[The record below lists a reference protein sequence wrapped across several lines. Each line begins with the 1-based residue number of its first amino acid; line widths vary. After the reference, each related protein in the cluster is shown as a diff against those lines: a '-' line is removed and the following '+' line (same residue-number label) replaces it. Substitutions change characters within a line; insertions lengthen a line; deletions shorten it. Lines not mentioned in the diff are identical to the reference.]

1 MGKSYYRKTQLAQI
15 NTKGRVRF
23 WASISLVAFVL
34 AGLLVYPAPYNA
46 TVGWLNEKT
55 GWDIASYKELPFRLG
70 LDLQGGT
77 HLEYAADTSQIV
89 GIDQE
94 EAIAGVRD
102 VIERRV
108 NAIGVSEPLVQ
119 TTKVGDEYRVIVELA
134 GISDV
139 HEAINLIGETPLLEF
154 KEENTE
160 MARGL
165 TQEERNALNQYNREL
180 RTKAQEVLSQVL
192 AIPQD
197 FGSKVQEFSQDPREV
212 KESGGSLG
220 PIESGN
226 ELYNQI
232 RSTAVDTIT
241 RTLVET
247 DDGYSVVRVDAK
259 DDIIEVQA
267 SHLLICFK
275 GASRC
280 ETELSKEDALA
291 KIEELKNQATPQNFE
306 QLVKENSTEPGA
318 DQSGGDLGSFR
329 KGMMVAEFE
338 EVAFAIPSRS
348 ISDVIETQFGYHL
361 IYKKGETRIPAV
373 TASRIFFK
381 KQVDADYVS
390 ADQFKNTQLS
400 GTHLERAQ
408 VQFQPQTNEPIVALT
423 FNKEGAALFEEIT
436 RKNLNK
442 VVAIFLDGQIISAPR
457 VQSIIANG
465 EAVIT
470 GGFDIEEAKLL
481 AQRLNAGAL
490 PVPIELIAQQT
501 VGATLGKQSV
511 ADSLNA
517 AMWGIILVALFMIL
531 FYRVPGVLAVISLA
545 FYGVMLL
552 ALFKVLGVTLTLAGL
567 AGVTLSLG
575 MAVDANVLIFE
586 RLKEEIATG
595 KPYQSAVDEAFK
607 RAWSSIRDGNVST
620 LITTAILAWAATS
633 FVKGFAVTLAIG
645 VILSMFTAIVVT
657 RILIKLVAKKS
668 LVQKMPFLFLQR
680 AQKGE
685 QK

>member
-23 WASISLVAFVL
+23 WASISLIAFVL

-55 GWDIASYKELPFRLG
+55 GLEIGSYKELPFRLG

-139 HEAINLIGETPLLEF
+139 NEAINLIGETPLLEF

-160 MARGL
+160 PPRDL
-165 TQEERNALNQYNREL
+165 TQEERAALEAYNKEL
-180 RTKAQEVLSQVL
+180 KTKAQEALRQVL
-192 AIPQD
+192 ATPED
-197 FGSKVQEFSQDPREV
+197 FGSRVQELSQDPRQI
-212 KESGGSLG
+212 KENGGSLG
-220 PIESGN
+220 QIESGN
-226 ELYNQI
+226 ELYTQI
-232 RSTAVDTIT
+232 RNTAVGAIT

-247 DDGYSVVRVDAK
+247 EDGYSIVRVDTK
-259 DDIIEVQA
+259 DDIVEVQA
-267 SHLLICFK
+267 SHLLICFE

-280 ETELSKEDALA
+280 ETQISKEEALA
-291 KIEELKNQATPQNFE
+291 KIQELKNQATPENFE

-338 EVAFAIPSRS
+338 EVAFSIPSRT
-348 ISDVIETQFGYHL
+348 ISDVVETQFGYHL

-381 KQVDADYVS
+381 KQVDTDYVS
-390 ADQFKNTQLS
+390 NDQFKNTQLS

-423 FNKEGAALFEEIT
+423 FNQEGAKLFEEIT

-442 VVAIFLDGQIISAPR
+442 TVAIFLDGQIISAPR
-457 VQSIIANG
+457 VQSVIANG

-517 AMWGIILVALFMIL
+517 AMWGVILVALFMIV
-531 FYRVPGVLAVISLA
+531 FYRIPGVLAVISLA

-552 ALFKVLGVTLTLAGL
+552 ALFKLLGVTLTLAGL

-586 RLKEEIATG
+586 RLKEEITSG

-607 RAWSSIRDGNVST
+607 RAWSSIRDGNIST